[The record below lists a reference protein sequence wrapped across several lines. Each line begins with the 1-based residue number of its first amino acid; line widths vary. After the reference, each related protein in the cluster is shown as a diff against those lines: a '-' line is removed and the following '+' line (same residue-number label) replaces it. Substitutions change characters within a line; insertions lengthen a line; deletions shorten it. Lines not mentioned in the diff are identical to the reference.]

1 MLSFFLTILPALVV
15 FLYFYFS
22 NLFLEQKKI
31 ALQIFVLSFV
41 IALIA
46 GELNGF
52 IQKNFSNNNPI
63 NNALLVGFFAGGVV
77 EELLKFSVL
86 YFFVLKNYKLNSVKD
101 ALAYGA
107 TISCGF
113 AAIENFGYV
122 NDLHSALVRI
132 LLPSPMHGMNGIIMG
147 FYIGFYS
154 LKNNIKFLGY
164 AILVPII
171 FHGTYN
177 FLVGDTLLGI
187 AVLVVML
194 IFLLKLYKILVEN
207 SKSKFI

>member
-1 MLSFFLTILPALVV
+1 MLSFFLTILPALAV
-15 FLYFYFS
+15 FFYFYFS
-22 NLFLEQKKI
+22 NFFLEQKKI

-107 TISCGF
+107 TVS
-113 AAIENFGYV
+113 
-122 NDLHSALVRI
+122 
-132 LLPSPMHGMNGIIMG
+132 
-147 FYIGFYS
+147 
-154 LKNNIKFLGY
+154 
-164 AILVPII
+164 
-171 FHGTYN
+171 
-177 FLVGDTLLGI
+177 
-187 AVLVVML
+187 
-194 IFLLKLYKILVEN
+194 
-207 SKSKFI
+207 